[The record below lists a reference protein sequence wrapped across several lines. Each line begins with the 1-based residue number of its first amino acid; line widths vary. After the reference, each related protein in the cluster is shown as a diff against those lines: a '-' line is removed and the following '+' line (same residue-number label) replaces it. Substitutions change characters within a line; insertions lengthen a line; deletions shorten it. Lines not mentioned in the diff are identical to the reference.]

1 MLNHATSLARALHRA
16 YIPRPTTHTSPPAAP
31 AQVKK
36 PHYMKGGPMG
46 LQCDPLGIYEN
57 MTPEMRKVRH
67 SPY

>member
-46 LQCDPLGIYEN
+46 L
-57 MTPEMRKVRH
+57 
-67 SPY
+67 